1 MEALQKDVIQVL
13 QQHIPG
19 NSTGTS
25 NGAGNG
31 HSSSAASGNLV
42 SCNMRTEGDVC
53 LFEMSVEVDVDVDGG
68 SSSRNVTMNRGI
80 RR

>member
-13 QQHIPG
+13 QRHIPG
-19 NSTGTS
+19 NSTRSS
-25 NGAGNG
+25 NDAGNG

-53 LFEMSVEVDVDVDGG
+53 LFEMSVEVDVDGG
-68 SSSRNVTMNRGI
+68 SSSRNITMNRGI